1 MTDDSWE
8 ETKISKW
15 GHVLDREIDYESSH
29 THKHNASEKYHELLS
44 EYKKMHSA
52 AKGMFNG
59 KSLLK
64 FVDIIGSYLEKND
77 CISLLDYGA
86 GKGILYGDDFKEL
99 SDEIDKPLG
108 ELWNLDSFRL
118 YDPAYDQHNTL
129 PDSWEKGNFDAVIC
143 TDVLEHVPET
153 DLKWVVD
160 EILSYAGKMAFFN
173 ISCIPALKKFAD
185 GTNVHISVF
194 EPQSWLNFFAD
205 MSFKYPELKIYLF
218 FDTVDKETDELIMDG
233 YKLEMYPQVT
243 KLKQK

>member
-1 MTDDSWE
+1 MTEDSWE

-15 GHVLDREIDYESSH
+15 GHVPDREIDYKSA
-29 THKHNASEKYHELLS
+29 TYKYNASEKYHELLS
-44 EYKKMHSA
+44 EYKIMHKA
-52 AKGMFNG
+52 ADGMFNG

-86 GKGILYGDDFKEL
+86 GKGILYSDRFKDL
-99 SDEIDKPLG
+99 SDLIDKPLG
-108 ELWNLDSFRL
+108 ELWNLDSYKL
-118 YDPAYDQHNTL
+118 YDPAFEEHNTL
-129 PDSWEKGNFDAVIC
+129 PDPWEKGTFDAVIC
-143 TDVLEHVPET
+143 TDVLEHIPET

-160 EILSYAGKMAFFN
+160 EILSYAGKMVFFN
-173 ISCIPALKKFAD
+173 IACVPALKKFAD

-205 MSFKYPELKIYLF
+205 MSFKYPELKLYLF
-218 FDTVDKETDELIMDG
+218 FDTVDKETDKLVIEG

-243 KLKQK
+243 KLEHK